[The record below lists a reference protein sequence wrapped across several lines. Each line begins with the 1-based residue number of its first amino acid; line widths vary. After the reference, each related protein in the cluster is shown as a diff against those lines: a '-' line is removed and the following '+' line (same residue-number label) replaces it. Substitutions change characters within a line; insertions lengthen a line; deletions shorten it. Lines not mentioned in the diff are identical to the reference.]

1 MDGKLPKELLNI
13 AKRWLEKL
21 ELDKY
26 ELKITICDPDYEI
39 EQDDSLGMVHW
50 LDKNGNLL
58 NNEKDFDFKTFKTIW
73 IEITL
78 PNFETKKIAGLEQ
91 TLLHELLH
99 VKYPEHRFD
108 NLWTEN
114 KVKELLGKN
123 YIEPTKR

>member
-1 MDGKLPKELLNI
+1 MDGKLPKELLSI

-26 ELKITICDPDYEI
+26 ELKITVCEPDYEI
-39 EQDDSLGMVHW
+39 ECDDSLGMVHW
-50 LDKNGNLL
+50 LDENGKLL
-58 NNEKDFDFKTFKTIW
+58 DNEKDFDFKTFKTIW
-73 IEITL
+73 IEMTL
-78 PNFETKKIAGLEQ
+78 SNFKTKKIADIEQ

-108 NLWTEN
+108 NMWTEN
-114 KVKELLGKN
+114 KVKELVGKN